1 MLILVSLKTIFD
13 LLKDTKNWPCHLTKC
28 SAKPEKAGKDSADQ
42 EWPANL
48 QPTLNNEGDH
58 ASHTI
63 FAIDCRSLAKSS
75 KILRSTY

>member
-13 LLKDTKNWPCHLTKC
+13 LLKDTKNCPCHLTKC

-48 QPTLNNEGDH
+48 QQTLNNEGDH

-63 FAIDCRSLAKSS
+63 FVTDCRSFAKSL